1 MVRSS
6 EEHLREPGSDRAR
19 RLPPLLL
26 TRQRDGSLATPM
38 RSARVRNLARGVA
51 EGYLAL
57 RESLGFPLLEQ
68 G

>member
-1 MVRSS
+1 
-6 EEHLREPGSDRAR
+6 
-19 RLPPLLL
+19 
-26 TRQRDGSLATPM
+26 M